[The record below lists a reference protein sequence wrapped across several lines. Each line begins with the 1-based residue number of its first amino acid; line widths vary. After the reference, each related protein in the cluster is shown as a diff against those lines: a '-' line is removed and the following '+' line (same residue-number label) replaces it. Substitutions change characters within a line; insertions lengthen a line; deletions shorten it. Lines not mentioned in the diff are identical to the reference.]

1 MTEYPFPHEIIENFL
16 FKEDIEELW
25 AVLQEFKDSL
35 PRWYQ
40 YDNVFEK
47 KRAYDRI
54 DGLPSVL
61 RDWFRHMSGPDMLEV
76 IEEATGIDGL
86 IPDPY
91 FRGAGIHSIL
101 PGGKLD
107 IHKDFSIHPKLK
119 LYRRVNL
126 IIYMNKVWQDEWNG
140 HLELWNKDMTKCEVK
155 VAPLLN
161 RAVIFKTD
169 GPAFHGHPE
178 ELKCPE
184 GITRDSFSFYYYTA
198 TPGLDKDDHSTMFKR
213 RPQDDIDDMVEELRA
228 KRNKGRL

>member
-1 MTEYPFPHEIIENFL
+1 MTESPFPHEIIENIIEKDVL
-16 FKEDIEELW
+16 GELLSHLQDWKE
-25 AVLQEFKDSL
+25 SL

-47 KRAYDRI
+47 KRAYDNV
-54 DGLPSVL
+54 GSLPNFL
-61 RDWFRHMSGPDMLEV
+61 RSFFLSMNMPKILEF
-76 IEEATGIDGL
+76 IEKKTGIEG
-86 IPDPY
+86 IVPDPY

-140 HLELWNKDMTKCEVK
+140 HLELWNKDMSKCEVK
-155 VAPLLN
+155 VAPILN